1 MMIIRH
7 DHTCED
13 PEVDRL
19 LVSDQIMVDPYP
31 IYDRLRRAPQ
41 PFWSDSWNAWIV
53 SRYEDVSAS
62 LRDKDNLSNEQRQD
76 LLFVGLSSAERV
88 ALEPLRYYFAQKDVI
103 GSDPPDHVRMRAL
116 VQKTFTPRVIASLE
130 PRIRSITED
139 ALRRARDEG
148 STFDFVAHVAHP
160 VPVTLIA
167 EMLGAP
173 TEDRS
178 LFRRWSADI
187 LGFQGTGQTSFAAAS
202 VAQASL
208 LEMFAYMTDL
218 VDDRQRHPR
227 DDLITALATAEVEQV
242 SFSRDELLATC
253 NTLLT
258 AGHETTTNLLANL
271 VHLLL
276 ANPPAWDH
284 VQADRSLVPSAVEEA
299 LRYDAPK
306 QRNFRRV
313 SRTHTFGAATMR
325 EGDMVFQLIGAANRD
340 PTAFADADTF
350 DIGRGRSNHLAFG
363 SGIHFCLGAPLARLE
378 GRVVLETLLDTRAR
392 VRLQPGPIAW
402 QERVQFRGPSALF
415 LLDE

>member
-1 MMIIRH
+1 M
-7 DHTCED
+7 TVEL
-13 PEVDRL
+13 DRL

-31 IYDRLRRAPQ
+31 IYDRLRRGPQ
-41 PFWSDSWNAWIV
+41 PFWSDAWNAWIV
-53 SRYEDVSAS
+53 SRYDDVAAS
-62 LRDKDNLSNEQRQD
+62 LRDKEDLSNEQRQE
-76 LLFVGLSSAERV
+76 LLFAGLADVERA
-88 ALEPLRYYFAQKDVI
+88 ALGPLRHYFAQKDVI
-103 GSDPPDHVRMRAL
+103 GSDPPDHMRMRAL
-116 VQKTFTPRVIASLE
+116 VQKAFTPRMIASLE

-139 ALRRARDEG
+139 ALRGARDEG

-173 TEDRS
+173 TKDRS

-187 LGFQGTGQTSFAAAS
+187 LGFQGTGQTSFEAAA

-208 LEMFAYMTDL
+208 LEMFAYMTEL

-227 DDLITALATAEVEQV
+227 DDLITALAMAEVERLR
-242 SFSRDELLATC
+242 FSRDELLATC

-276 ANPPAWDH
+276 ANPAAWEQ

-313 SRTHTFGAATMR
+313 SRTHVFGAATMR
-325 EGDMVFQLIGAANRD
+325 EGEMVFQLIGAANRD
-340 PTAFADADTF
+340 PDAFADADTF

-378 GRVVLETLLDTRAR
+378 GRVVLETLLDRRPR

-402 QERVQFRGPSALF
+402 QQRVQFRGPGALW
-415 LLDE
+415 LGDA